1 MERINKA
8 TLLREILPEA
18 KRGVEI
24 SRKTACGSALTFLF
38 LEYTFVYQMKK
49 EHLL

>member
-1 MERINKA
+1 MKRINKA

-18 KRGVEI
+18 KRKCGDFLQNRLWLGVDI
-24 SRKTACGSALTFLF
+24 LF
-38 LEYTFVYQMKK
+38 LEYNFVYQMKK